1 LETECRLNRSAEEI
15 KRLKDL
21 ESSASVRIRAAES
34 AQKSAEAGLLN
45 LQNQLTEL
53 QRKLDSEHKSASQ
66 VRIEN
71 SQLKDA
77 LTEAEAKVGKAEQGA
92 QAYYDQGFDQASESL
107 LEQLKGECNKYFV
120 QGWHKALD
128 SAGVDDDSDLYDLAY
143 TRQPYEDPV
152 PEEGNEL
159 EAGEGAAGDP
169 TVPGSHE
176 ALSEPAL
183 VDDPKATEDRP
194 DDQIHAAESQEGG
207 EGSDVDETI
216 DVVD

>member
-1 LETECRLNRSAEEI
+1 
-15 KRLKDL
+15 
-21 ESSASVRIRAAES
+21 
-34 AQKSAEAGLLN
+34 
-45 LQNQLTEL
+45 LQNQLAEL
-53 QRKLDSEHKSASQ
+53 QRKLDSEYKSASQ

-77 LTEAEAKVGKAEQGA
+77 LTEAEAKVVKAEQQA
-92 QAYYDQGFDQASESL
+92 QAYYDEGFDQASESL

-128 SAGVDDDSDLYDLAY
+128 NAGVDDDSELYDLAY

-152 PEEGNEL
+152 PEGGNEL
-159 EAGEGAAGDP
+159 EAGEGATGDP

-183 VDDPKATEDRP
+183 ADDPKVTEDRP
-194 DDQIHAAESQEGG
+194 DDQIHTAESQEGG

>member
-1 LETECRLNRSAEEI
+1 
-15 KRLKDL
+15 
-21 ESSASVRIRAAES
+21 
-34 AQKSAEAGLLN
+34 
-45 LQNQLTEL
+45 
-53 QRKLDSEHKSASQ
+53 
-66 VRIEN
+66 
-71 SQLKDA
+71 
-77 LTEAEAKVGKAEQGA
+77 
-92 QAYYDQGFDQASESL
+92 
-107 LEQLKGECNKYFV
+107 
-120 QGWHKALD
+120 
-128 SAGVDDDSDLYDLAY
+128 
-143 TRQPYEDPV
+143 V